1 MELANTF
8 EEARALYQGRIG
20 LLPTM
25 GYFHEGHLSLMDLL
39 REQCDTLVV
48 SNFVNPTQFNVA
60 ADLVSYPRD
69 VERDSELAAE
79 RGVDLHFLPSVEE
92 VYPPGSSTE
101 VTVGAVALGM
111 EGKYRPSHFVGV
123 ATVVAKLFAGL
134 RPDVAMFGKKDA
146 QQIAVLQ
153 GMVRDLR
160 FPVDIVAA
168 PLVRE
173 PDGLAL
179 SSRNVR
185 LAPEEREAALAI
197 SRGLFQVAEQ
207 IDAGER
213 RVDRL
218 ERTVSRSISRLE
230 ADYVELVS
238 ADTMKPLESLDGPAV
253 LAVAAHVG
261 DVRLIDNLSI
271 EWQDARP
278 IPDRGLILDE
288 PSQLGT
294 LHRSPSDQ
302 SKAST
307 R

>member
-1 MELANTF
+1 LEVTDTF
-8 EEARALYQGRIG
+8 PATRALYQGRIG

-39 REQCDTLVV
+39 RGHCDTLVV
-48 SNFVNPTQFNVA
+48 SNFVNPTQFDKE
-60 ADLVSYPRD
+60 ADLAAYPRD
-69 VERDSELAAE
+69 VERDGELAAE
-79 RGVDLHFLPSVEE
+79 HGVDIHFVPEVEE

-134 RPDVAMFGKKDA
+134 RPDIAVFGKKDA
-146 QQIAVLQ
+146 QQIAVLK
-153 GMVRDLR
+153 GMVTDLR
-160 FPVDIVAA
+160 FPVEIVAA

-179 SSRNVR
+179 SSRNVGLSR
-185 LAPEEREAALAI
+185 EDREAALAI
-197 SRGLFQVAEQ
+197 SRGLFQAAMQ

-213 RVDRL
+213 DAQRL
-218 ERTVSRSISRLE
+218 EATVSRSISRLG
-230 ADYVELVS
+230 ADYVELVT
-238 ADTMKPLESLDGPAV
+238 ADTMEPMSTLNGPAV

-271 EWQDARP
+271 EWDDARP
-278 IPDRGLILDE
+278 KPDRGLILDE
-288 PSQLGT
+288 PSRLGT
-294 LHRSPSDQ
+294 LH
-302 SKAST
+302 
-307 R
+307 

>member
-1 MELANTF
+1 LEVTDTF
-8 EEARALYQGRIG
+8 AATRALYQGRIG

-39 REQCDTLVV
+39 RGHCDTLVV
-48 SNFVNPTQFNVA
+48 SNFVNPTQFDKE
-60 ADLVSYPRD
+60 ADLAAYPRD
-69 VERDSELAAE
+69 VERDGELAAE
-79 RGVDLHFLPSVEE
+79 HGVDIHFVPEVEE

-134 RPDVAMFGKKDA
+134 RPDIAVFGKKDA
-146 QQIAVLQ
+146 QQIAVLK
-153 GMVRDLR
+153 GMVTDLR
-160 FPVDIVAA
+160 FPVEIVAA

-185 LAPEEREAALAI
+185 LSREDREAALAI
-197 SRGLFQVAEQ
+197 SRGLFQAAMQ

-213 RVDRL
+213 DAQRL
-218 ERTVSRSISRLE
+218 EATVSRSISRLG
-230 ADYVELVS
+230 ADYVELVT
-238 ADTMKPLESLDGPAV
+238 ADTMEPMSTLHGPAV

-261 DVRLIDNLSI
+261 EVRLIDNLSI
-271 EWQDARP
+271 EWDDARP
-278 IPDRGLILDE
+278 KPDRGLILDE
-288 PSQLGT
+288 PSRLGT
-294 LHRSPSDQ
+294 LH
-302 SKAST
+302 
-307 R
+307 

>member
-1 MELANTF
+1 LEVTKTF
-8 EEARALYQGRIG
+8 EETRGLYQGRIG

-39 REQCDTLVV
+39 RGQCDTLVV
-48 SNFVNPTQFNVA
+48 SNFVNPTQFNA
-60 ADLVSYPRD
+60 PADLVSYPRD
-69 VERDSELAAE
+69 LARDSELAE
-79 RGVDLHFLPSVEE
+79 SRGVDIHFVPDVSEI
-92 VYPPGSSTE
+92 YPPGSSTK

-134 RPDVAMFGKKDA
+134 RPDVAVFGKKDA

-153 GMVRDLR
+153 GMVRDMR

-185 LAPEEREAALAI
+185 LSAPEREAALAI
-197 SRGLFQVAEQ
+197 SRGLFQAAEQ

-218 ERTVSRSISRLE
+218 EQTVSRSVSRLE
-230 ADYVELVS
+230 EDYVELVS
-238 ADTMKPLESLDGPAV
+238 ADTMSPLVSLDGPAV

-261 DVRLIDNLSI
+261 EVRLIDNLSI
-271 EWQDARP
+271 EWDDGRP
-278 IPDRGLILDE
+278 RPDRGLILE
-288 PSQLGT
+288 QPSRLGT
-294 LHRSPSDQ
+294 LRSPQ
-302 SKAST
+302 PNKE
-307 R
+307 

>member
-1 MELANTF
+1 MEVTDTF
-8 EEARALYQGRIG
+8 AVTRALYQGRIG

-39 REQCDTLVV
+39 RSHCDTLVV
-48 SNFVNPTQFNVA
+48 SNFVNPTQFDKE
-60 ADLVSYPRD
+60 ADLAAYPRD
-69 VERDSELAAE
+69 VERDGELAAE
-79 RGVDLHFLPSVEE
+79 HGVDIHFVPEVEE

-134 RPDVAMFGKKDA
+134 RPDIAVFGKKDA
-146 QQIAVLQ
+146 QQIAVLK
-153 GMVRDLR
+153 GMVTDLR
-160 FPVDIVAA
+160 FPVEIVAA

-185 LAPEEREAALAI
+185 LSREDREAALAI
-197 SRGLFQVAEQ
+197 SRGLFQAAMQ

-213 RVDRL
+213 DAQRL
-218 ERTVSRSISRLE
+218 EATVSRSISRLG
-230 ADYVELVS
+230 ADYVELVT
-238 ADTMKPLESLDGPAV
+238 ADTMEPMSTLNGPAV

-271 EWQDARP
+271 EWDDAKP
-278 IPDRGLILDE
+278 KPDRGLILDE
-288 PSQLGT
+288 PSRLGT
-294 LHRSPSDQ
+294 LH
-302 SKAST
+302 
-307 R
+307 